1 LLFAFGV
8 DDCGFAE
15 GGRRDEIANA
25 HALLLC
31 GFDDFLRLFWGV
43 VGEDGPSPHDAH
55 PAAHDRLFLVHE
67 PILAK
72 CIPGERL
79 SRMREHWKA
88 TRTSCRR
95 GGLASRAEESVS
107 GEASICRRQS
117 LRAVFTLLRVIC
129 QRWNAEKY
137 DCAGIAY
144 DLQVVLIIFSVST
157 RKSAVSRLPALFCF
171 CASAPASSLPSGS
184 T

>member
-1 LLFAFGV
+1 MLLAFGV
-8 DDCGFAE
+8 DDCGFSE

-43 VGEDGPSPHDAH
+43 VGKDGPSPHDAH

-79 SRMREHWKA
+79 SGMREHWKA
-88 TRTSCRR
+88 MRTLAGEVRR
-95 GGLASRAEESVS
+95 ASRLAEESESCGVS
-107 GEASICRRQS
+107 I
-117 LRAVFTLLRVIC
+117 
-129 QRWNAEKY
+129 
-137 DCAGIAY
+137 
-144 DLQVVLIIFSVST
+144 
-157 RKSAVSRLPALFCF
+157 
-171 CASAPASSLPSGS
+171 
-184 T
+184 

>member
-88 TRTSCRR
+88 MRTSCRR
-95 GGLASRAEESVS
+95 GRAGVS
-107 GEASICRRQS
+107 GRRIRERRGFDMSQAEFARRIHVAQS
-117 LRAVFTLLRVIC
+117 YL
-129 QRWNAEKY
+129 
-137 DCAGIAY
+137 
-144 DLQVVLIIFSVST
+144 
-157 RKSAVSRLPALFCF
+157 SALER
-171 CASAPASSLPSGS
+171 GEI
-184 T
+184 